1 MKKTDFD
8 KKIKIIDADEKKV
21 LMLNYTSIL
30 YTTNQYIIPVLFA
43 DNGNSIDDTKR
54 YIKENYTKEQQ
65 EKLKHNDKIN
75 SELLATLVKET
86 PKTEEDIQQLVKK
99 YSKEYLKVNYSA
111 PTELRTLT
119 LNDDIETMTGYF
131 VIDANAFIGD
141 TGDLLCEFL
150 NLDMNTFNQYLIF
163 FTKYLGMFIKN
174 FSNKDLED
182 IQIDKLTDMNT
193 VISLAKKIYTT
204 TKDEIIQKQKLFKKF
219 VDYLFNNNDSEVSSL
234 SLKQRFYVFSEA
246 NKDELNTFAN
256 SYSYNGMFNFYYA
269 NKDLK
274 KLKHKNISELIAK
287 IKIFDPNGSNIHS
300 SYSIITENIYTVFYI
315 SLYNLVLSNTN
326 IIRECKNCHRHFL
339 TNKTNT
345 YYCDNIYNKEQNK
358 TCKDIG
364 NQLSQKRKEND
375 EPAYGKY
382 RSLYAKKATLLKR
395 NPDIYSR
402 EDYDKWKQEAKQ
414 FMNDIRNGIKTYE
427 EFDKWL
433 DRK

>member
-30 YTTNQYIIPVLFA
+30 YTPNQYIIPVLFA

-111 PTELRTLT
+111 PTELRALT

-163 FTKYLGMFIKN
+163 FTKYFGMFIKN
-174 FSNKDLED
+174 FTS
-182 IQIDKLTDMNT
+182 
-193 VISLAKKIYTT
+193 
-204 TKDEIIQKQKLFKKF
+204 
-219 VDYLFNNNDSEVSSL
+219 
-234 SLKQRFYVFSEA
+234 
-246 NKDELNTFAN
+246 
-256 SYSYNGMFNFYYA
+256 
-269 NKDLK
+269 
-274 KLKHKNISELIAK
+274 
-287 IKIFDPNGSNIHS
+287 
-300 SYSIITENIYTVFYI
+300 
-315 SLYNLVLSNTN
+315 
-326 IIRECKNCHRHFL
+326 
-339 TNKTNT
+339 
-345 YYCDNIYNKEQNK
+345 
-358 TCKDIG
+358 
-364 NQLSQKRKEND
+364 
-375 EPAYGKY
+375 
-382 RSLYAKKATLLKR
+382 
-395 NPDIYSR
+395 
-402 EDYDKWKQEAKQ
+402 
-414 FMNDIRNGIKTYE
+414 
-427 EFDKWL
+427 
-433 DRK
+433 